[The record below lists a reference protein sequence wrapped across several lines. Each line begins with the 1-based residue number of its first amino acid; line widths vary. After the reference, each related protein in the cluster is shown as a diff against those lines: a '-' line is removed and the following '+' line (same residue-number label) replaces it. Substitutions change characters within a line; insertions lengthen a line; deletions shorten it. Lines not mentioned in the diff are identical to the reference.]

1 MAQFE
6 AKPLI
11 TDKALLFLA
20 YIDDIF
26 MIWNGTREK
35 LILFID
41 ELNKKKHKTITF
53 DYKISAKK

>member
-1 MAQFE
+1 MVQFE

-26 MIWNGTREK
+26 MIWNGTGEK
-35 LILFID
+35 LISFMD
-41 ELNKKKHKTITF
+41 ELNKKNIKP
-53 DYKISAKK
+53 

>member
-26 MIWNGTREK
+26 MIWNGTGEK
-35 LILFID
+35 LISFID
-41 ELNKKKHKTITF
+41 ELNKKNKTITF